1 MRQRALAVL
10 AVLLLGSAET
20 ILAQSVDNPRV
31 VTVSPDGSGADYSSL
46 AGALGGVS
54 SPSSSNRYVVL
65 VYPGIY
71 TGSNNVNL
79 EWPSYVSLRGID
91 RASTIIKGS
100 VFTLY
105 ETPLISFFGAEGV
118 EVSNITLDGS
128 AQMAQYDSST
138 VSGAIWVGDGSI
150 RFNNV
155 TISNGPASYA
165 PGFAVSSI
173 YSEGGGQITVENSQ
187 TGPIVDAGGEWTIKN
202 TTIVGT
208 SSIGPDYVY
217 GYARYWSTGKSSIIA
232 STIIAEATGSS
243 VGDVSAIY
251 VDGTL
256 ASPGLTIS
264 GSHLIARNLVSSPS
278 AITAAVYEQ
287 EGETDGSDLYIEGSI
302 LEYQS
307 GTGVGG
313 GQFYGIYLPEETDT
327 PLSVR
332 ASSIRGIGSGGTR
345 ADVYNDSDNQIALT
359 AVEHSTFTGDTPTFS
374 PDQRQGQ
381 FSSDLIVPLSSPT
394 LGPLNGQVWID
405 TVNNK
410 LCYQSGGS
418 TRCVTGS

>member
-1 MRQRALAVL
+1 MRQRALSVL
-10 AVLLLGSAET
+10 AVLLIGSGEIA
-20 ILAQSVDNPRV
+20 LAQSVDNPRV

-54 SPSSSNRYVVL
+54 SLSSSNRYVIL

-71 TGSNNVNL
+71 TGSNNVDL
-79 EWPSYVSLRGID
+79 WWPSYVSLRGID

-100 VFTLY
+100 TSEPY
-105 ETPLISFFGAEGV
+105 DRPLISFMGADWV

-128 AQMAQYDSST
+128 AQMAQWDLST
-138 VSGAIWVGDGSI
+138 ISGAVWVGDGSI

-155 TISNGPASYA
+155 TISNGPATYA
-165 PGFAVSSI
+165 PGFALSSI
-173 YSEGGGQITVENSQ
+173 GSEGGQITVENSQ
-187 TGPIVDAGGEWTIKN
+187 TGPIVDAGGDWKISN

-217 GYARYWSTGKSSIIA
+217 GYARYWTTGKASIIA
-232 STIIAEATGSS
+232 STIVAEASGST
-243 VGDVSAIY
+243 VGDVAAIY

-278 AITAAVYEQ
+278 AITAAFYEQ
-287 EGETDGSDLYIEGSI
+287 AGETNGSDVYIQGSI
-302 LEYQS
+302 LEYES

-313 GQFYGIYLPEETDT
+313 GQFYGLYVPEDTDT

-410 LCYQSGGS
+410 LCYRSGGS

>member
-1 MRQRALAVL
+1 MRQRALSVL
-10 AVLLLGSAET
+10 AVLLIGSGEIA
-20 ILAQSVDNPRV
+20 LAQSVDNPRV

-54 SPSSSNRYVVL
+54 SPSSSNRYVIL

-71 TGSNNVNL
+71 TGSNNVDL
-79 EWPSYVSLRGID
+79 WWPSYVSLRGID

-100 VFTLY
+100 TSEPY
-105 ETPLISFFGAEGV
+105 DRPLISFMGADWV

-128 AQMAQYDSST
+128 AQMAQWDLST
-138 VSGAIWVGDGSI
+138 ISGAVWVGDGSI

-155 TISNGPASYA
+155 TISNGPATYA
-165 PGFAVSSI
+165 PGFALSSI
-173 YSEGGGQITVENSQ
+173 GSEGGQITVENSQ
-187 TGPIVDAGGEWTIKN
+187 TGPIVDAGGDWKISN

-217 GYARYWSTGKSSIIA
+217 GYARYWTTGKASIIA
-232 STIIAEATGSS
+232 STIVAEASGST
-243 VGDVSAIY
+243 VGDVAAIY

-278 AITAAVYEQ
+278 AITAAFYEQ
-287 EGETDGSDLYIEGSI
+287 AGETNGSDVYIQGSI
-302 LEYQS
+302 LEYES

-313 GQFYGIYLPEETDT
+313 GQFYGLYVPEDTDT

-410 LCYQSGGS
+410 LCYRSGGS